1 MIKME
6 NLLLNREIFYQE
18 SIVQVWEK
26 KDILEFLTV
35 FIKETSMKILLK
47 DKLLTKEKCILKVI
61 IMKMISNLQ
70 VDIKH

>member
-18 SIVQVWEK
+18 SIVQVWGK
-26 KDILEFLTV
+26 KDILESLTV
-35 FIKETSMKILLK
+35 FIKETSMKILLR

>member
-47 DKLLTKEKCILKVI
+47 DKLLTKEKCILKVT
-61 IMKMISNLQ
+61 IMKMISNLP

>member
-35 FIKETSMKILLK
+35 FIKETSMKILLR